1 MDFEDASEEL
11 PNNPGEYEGLEGR
24 SSGIIDFDAMPGFGF
39 RWGSQISSRF
49 ERSIRLMILPPF
61 PTVGFSYSSRP
72 APSMHQAMEEAMAR
86 ELEAQ
91 RDEEDPGEGSPAESD
106 AADEAAET
114 KPLLRP
120 LDTAVL
126 GKAGSEVVEHS
137 ASEGDADGDD
147 GEGEALEQKEEGDGH
162 FMLSAEATFDG
173 MVQGMYMQRFNK
185 HWSTRHMVLT
195 SMEPGRSM
203 LMSSLSFNGGSFT
216 SKLSWNSER
225 DRVSFSHMQ
234 AITKRLSAGGE
245 VGYAT
250 KDADKPLGWS
260 MGARYVIRHEG
271 GGKFAATH
279 ITASYNHVGRVK
291 MTYTLP
297 FSETV
302 FASARYTVN
311 AFSCKSNMAVGVESW
326 PSAAMP
332 LMTKAKWD
340 TDKGF
345 GVSLGAHLGLAAI
358 MFSASYG
365 KNGPMVG
372 LHFEL

>member
-1 MDFEDASEEL
+1 
-11 PNNPGEYEGLEGR
+11 
-24 SSGIIDFDAMPGFGF
+24 
-39 RWGSQISSRF
+39 
-49 ERSIRLMILPPF
+49 
-61 PTVGFSYSSRP
+61 
-72 APSMHQAMEEAMAR
+72 MHQAMEEAMAR

-203 LMSSLSFNGGSFT
+203 VTPLARLLLSCAFPHTDHSHHSYAAQLMSSLSFNGGSFT

-250 KDADKPLGWS
+250 KDADKPLGCTHPCPLHAHSSVISGLRAYHVLCAGS

-365 KNGPMVG
+365 MNGPMVG

>member
-1 MDFEDASEEL
+1 MDFEEAPEEL
-11 PNNPGEYEGLEGR
+11 PNNPGDYEGVDGR
-24 SSGIIDFDAMPGFGF
+24 STGIIDFDAMPGFGF

-61 PTVGFSYSSRP
+61 PTIGFSYSSRP
-72 APSMHQAMEEAMAR
+72 MPSMHQAMEEAMAR
-86 ELEAQ
+86 EMEALH
-91 RDEEDPGEGSPAESD
+91 DEEDAGEGQAEGEAES
-106 AADEAAET
+106 AAEA

-120 LDTAVL
+120 LDVAVL
-126 GKAGSEVVEHS
+126 SKAGAEVTERPDNDDNTTSSEDE
-137 ASEGDADGDD
+137 E
-147 GEGEALEQKEEGDGH
+147 EEEEEAEQKESGGH

-185 HWSTRHMVLT
+185 NWSTRHMILT

-203 LMSSLSFNGGSFT
+203 LMSSLSYSGGSFT
-216 SKLSWNSER
+216 SKLSWSSER
-225 DRVSFSHMQ
+225 DRACFSHMQ
-234 AITKRLSAGGE
+234 AITQRLSVGGE
-245 VGYAT
+245 VGYAM
-250 KDADKPLGWS
+250 KDKQPVGWS
-260 MGARYVIRHEG
+260 VGGRYVIRKEE

-279 ITASYNHVGRVK
+279 ITATYNHLGRVK
-291 MTYTLP
+291 TTYTLP

-311 AFSCKSNMAVGVESW
+311 AFSFKSNMAVGVESW
-326 PSAAMP
+326 PSATMP

-345 GVSLGAHLGLAAI
+345 GVSLGAHLGLAAL

-365 KNGPMVG
+365 KDGPMVG